1 MIQASMVFK
10 NRLRVLK
17 KGTNTSVLVKKTDY
31 NTKMREIENKITSIS
46 GLLSTVD
53 PNTKAT
59 FVE

>member
-1 MIQASMVFK
+1 MVFK
-10 NRLRVLK
+10 KRLRVLK

-31 NTKMREIENKITSIS
+31 NTKMREIENIITSIS

-59 FVE
+59 